1 MKRFTIAGL
10 AAAAVSCSILATV
23 LLVNRIGIAA
33 NNRQQIIETQN
44 NNDRSS
50 SQLMT
55 IGNNID
61 HNRRR
66 LQQVK
71 HLDCTNG
78 QCNEQVIPS
87 DVTAQL
93 EDAPERLTEEQR
105 KQRIKAFLGGLYP
118 HLDDNMLP
126 KYLRDSM
133 PREKLSDKDV
143 AYFWHIPKVRKFA
156 SRVYVNDTINQAL
169 YNSQPT
175 TFFLL
180 LSLQASGS
188 TLKNIMNF
196 CFDLKRAENTDGLP
210 SLEYKRNNIL
220 NMDTTSPDGLDK
232 SYEVRDQIFD
242 MGVDLIVS
250 NYFLAGAALFN
261 DRHRGRTFTVLRH
274 PIEIAQSLFHY
285 RKKAKWERTY
295 RKDWNKITFVDY
307 AKSESYIANWVVRQ
321 LTGTMPWV
329 TLTEEH
335 LEKAKL
341 VLKEKVLV
349 GIADQ
354 MDETVRQLREYFGWK
369 EKEPFCAYN
378 YLHGNPSNTNPHPLI
393 KRGSETWNMLAE
405 KEKWDMALYHFAL
418 ELFAEQR
425 EMIKMVKIYRDG
437 AQ

>member
-1 MKRFTIAGL
+1 
-10 AAAAVSCSILATV
+10 
-23 LLVNRIGIAA
+23 
-33 NNRQQIIETQN
+33 
-44 NNDRSS
+44 
-50 SQLMT
+50 
-55 IGNNID
+55 
-61 HNRRR
+61 
-66 LQQVK
+66 
-71 HLDCTNG
+71 
-78 QCNEQVIPS
+78 
-87 DVTAQL
+87 
-93 EDAPERLTEEQR
+93 
-105 KQRIKAFLGGLYP
+105 
-118 HLDDNMLP
+118 
-126 KYLRDSM
+126 
-133 PREKLSDKDV
+133 
-143 AYFWHIPKVRKFA
+143 
-156 SRVYVNDTINQAL
+156 
-169 YNSQPT
+169 
-175 TFFLL
+175 
-180 LSLQASGS
+180 
-188 TLKNIMNF
+188 MNF

-210 SLEYKRNNIL
+210 SLEFKRNNIL

-232 SYEVRDQIFD
+232 SFEVRDQIFD

-295 RKDWNKITFVDY
+295 RKDWNKITFADY
-307 AKSESYIANWVVRQ
+307 AKSENYIANWVVRQ

-335 LEKAKL
+335 LEKAKM
-341 VLKEKVLV
+341 VLKEKVFV

-418 ELFAEQR
+418 ELFAGQR